1 MFLWVISLSY
11 LCMRLLFRLL
21 SCWFYSLWKFSSQLS
36 NCKRL
41 CFNTSEFITIFFFQF
56 FLC

>member
-21 SCWFYSLWKFSSQLS
+21 SCWFWFILACSIRCGSSLHSSQ
-36 NCKRL
+36 
-41 CFNTSEFITIFFFQF
+41 TV
-56 FLC
+56 